1 MQETEDNNPKRE
13 IRESARRHFFEELE
27 TYKTIVNELQVF
39 DRKFFDFRIAF
50 TGFLGIILTIIFSN
64 KENFSCY
71 FPITVVGVFIF
82 SFFLLLYEIWDEGK
96 NKMQNL
102 DFCER
107 TVILHNILNSAAQR
121 NLDNYMKDV
130 LKIIEQEN
138 KIIKAMKESKS
149 VEDIVKL
156 ISQKR
161 KWDWHFFV
169 WSLLAL
175 SVPIL
180 FLIELL

>member
-1 MQETEDNNPKRE
+1 MQETEDNKQKKE
-13 IRESARRHFFEELE
+13 IRESAKRHFLEELE
-27 TYKTIVNELQVF
+27 TYKTSVTELQVF

-71 FPITVVGVFIF
+71 LPITVVGVFIF
-82 SFFLLLYEIWDEGK
+82 SFLLLLYEIWSEGK
-96 NKMQNL
+96 DRMQNL
-102 DFCER
+102 NFWER
-107 TVILHNILNSAAQR
+107 TVTLDNILNCAVQR
-121 NLDNYMKDV
+121 NLDNYTKEV
-130 LKIIEQEN
+130 VKILEQEN
-138 KIIKAMKESKS
+138 KIMKAMKENKS
-149 VEDIVKL
+149 VEDIVNL
-156 ISQKR
+156 VSQKR

>member
-1 MQETEDNNPKRE
+1 MQETNDNNQEKE
-13 IRESARRHFFEELE
+13 IGESAKKHFLEELE
-27 TYKTIVNELQVF
+27 TYKVSVNELQIF

-71 FPITVVGVFIF
+71 FPITVVGVFLF

-96 NKMQNL
+96 DKMQNL
-102 DFCER
+102 NFWER
-107 TVILHNILNSAAQR
+107 TTILNNILNCAVQR
-121 NLDNYMKDV
+121 NLDNYAKDV
-130 LKIIEQEN
+130 FKTLEREN
-138 KIIKAMKESKS
+138 EILKAMNEKKS
-149 VEDIVKL
+149 IEEIVGM